1 MCKEK
6 YCYLSLDF
14 QTIPYL
20 FLKHHIPDIQIKRAQ
35 WVLGFMSPSWILPSS
50 RRQTTSLRLH
60 RHKIKHMKS
69 ETNFLRVDRWDDW
82 IKKTHSC
89 EKCMHKYHASPSNH
103 YGRHHTPGLLLILH
117 SSNYTPK
124 YEFTVASLFS
134 CILSSYGQIL
144 QYNLQNRPKSIN
156 QNKSFWSIWDELLL
170 IRKNRAFKDKE
181 TYLESNLRDKNNKS
195 MPKKSSSH
203 FNLVTLCLNT
213 LWSWFPFYLSYVNF
227 NS

>member
-82 IKKTHSC
+82 IEKTHSC
-89 EKCMHKYHASPSNH
+89 EKWNVMLHKYHASPSNH
-103 YGRHHTPGLLLILH
+103 HGRHHTPGLLLILH

-124 YEFTVASLFS
+124 YELTVAYFLLMAKYCSTIYKIDL
-134 CILSSYGQIL
+134 
-144 QYNLQNRPKSIN
+144 N
-156 QNKSFWSIWDELLL
+156 QLTKISHFEAYEMHYYWSEKIEHSRTRKHTWKAIWDIRITKACQRSQVLTL
-170 IRKNRAFKDKE
+170 I
-181 TYLESNLRDKNNKS
+181 
-195 MPKKSSSH
+195 
-203 FNLVTLCLNT
+203 
-213 LWSWFPFYLSYVNF
+213 W
-227 NS
+227 